1 MRSDSSSNSSIDPGT
16 IIAGAV
22 VAAAIVVGVA
32 IWMGLRLYRKRMAA
46 KREAER
52 GAAFLSIKGV
62 VRDDVEGNDEKNGS
76 LQRSVTRGGGFS
88 RNNLDSSIV
97 LPEKALNPPASR
109 QSIIEYHRQSG
120 SFPKPFSFAL
130 GAGSPR
136 NSAADMEN
144 SKPRNSW
151 MSFSSGSQSRFSVMS
166 GTSSFDVTTTS
177 GTTRKVRQT
186 FDPVLPDEL
195 LIHAGEQLTL
205 VQSFDDGWC
214 VVGREGSLLV
224 HTAKSLFK
232 PTSQPEDNIELGV
245 VPAWCF
251 LKSVKGLRAERPIRS
266 SSLGITVNLDAPA
279 SSSRGE
285 LLSWS
290 NF

>member
-1 MRSDSSSNSSIDPGT
+1 MDSS
-16 IIAGAV
+16 V
-22 VAAAIVVGVA
+22 
-32 IWMGLRLYRKRMAA
+32 
-46 KREAER
+46 
-52 GAAFLSIKGV
+52 
-62 VRDDVEGNDEKNGS
+62 
-76 LQRSVTRGGGFS
+76 
-88 RNNLDSSIV
+88 V
-97 LPEKALNPPASR
+97 LPEKALTPPASR
-109 QSIIEYHRQSG
+109 QAIIEYHRQSG
-120 SFPKPFSFAL
+120 SFPAPFAPKPFSFAL

-136 NSAADMEN
+136 ISTADSEN
-144 SKPRNSW
+144 SKPRNSM

-232 PTSQPEDNIELGV
+232 PIPVPEDNIELGV

-251 LKSVKGLRAERPIRS
+251 LKPVKGLRAERPIRS
-266 SSLGITVNLDAPA
+266 SSLGITVNLDGPA
-279 SSSRGE
+279 CSSRRE
-285 LLSWS
+285 LMSWS